1 MLIRHVSPEDY
12 HNIIHVLN
20 DWWGGRQMADM
31 LPKLFFIHFQET
43 SFVAL
48 AQDQIIGFLVGF
60 VSQTYPDEAYI
71 HFIGVHPEY
80 RKRKI
85 ASKLYELFFEKMK
98 EKGCQLVRCVT
109 SPINRTSIAF
119 HTRMGFEIETGDRV
133 VDGIS
138 VFSNYDG
145 RGNDRVLFVKHL
157 KP

>member
-1 MLIRHVSPEDY
+1 MLIRNVSPDDY
-12 HNIIHVLN
+12 HSIIHVLN

-43 SFVAL
+43 SFVAID
-48 AQDQIIGFLVGF
+48 QEQIIGFLVGF
-60 VSQTYPDEAYI
+60 VSQTYSDEAYI

-80 RKRKI
+80 RKQKI
-85 ASKLYELFFEKMK
+85 ASKLYELFFEKVK

-109 SPINRTSIAF
+109 SPVNRTSIAF
-119 HTRMGFEIETGDRV
+119 HTRMGFEIESGDRV
-133 VDGIS
+133 IDGIS

-145 RGNDRVLFVKHL
+145 KGNDRVLFVKHL

>member
-1 MLIRHVSPEDY
+1 MLVRNVSPDDY
-12 HNIIHVLN
+12 HYIIHVLN

-43 SFVAL
+43 SFVAID
-48 AQDQIIGFLVGF
+48 QDQIIGFLVGF

-85 ASKLYELFFEKMK
+85 ASKLYELFFEKVR

-109 SPINRTSIAF
+109 SPVNRTSIAF
-119 HTRMGFEIETGDRV
+119 HTNMGFEIETGDQII
-133 VDGIS
+133 DGTS
-138 VFSNYDG
+138 VFTNYDG
-145 RGNDRVLFVKHL
+145 RGNDRVLFVKRLH
-157 KP
+157 K